1 MTEVASIGQAQEI
14 SSGWFEQ
21 SPSDATVKQE
31 ERKQASTQA
40 GKPKRARKP
49 KQEVAP
55 VEPVLPVKIIAPKR
69 VVNGQVRYADAQSAA
84 RTTPGFVPNRST
96 NYALAARTHIHALLK
111 TAAGKKV
118 VADVN
123 ALMAS
128 LISSGSVPKEYAHLP
143 HVRYWRKQV
152 VEQGK

>member
-1 MTEVASIGQAQEI
+1 MAEVASIGQAQEI

-31 ERKQASTQA
+31 ERKQAS
-40 GKPKRARKP
+40 KPKRARKP
-49 KQEVAP
+49 KEVAP
-55 VEPVLPVKIIAPKR
+55 VEPVAPVKIIAPKR

-111 TAAGKKV
+111 SAAGKKI